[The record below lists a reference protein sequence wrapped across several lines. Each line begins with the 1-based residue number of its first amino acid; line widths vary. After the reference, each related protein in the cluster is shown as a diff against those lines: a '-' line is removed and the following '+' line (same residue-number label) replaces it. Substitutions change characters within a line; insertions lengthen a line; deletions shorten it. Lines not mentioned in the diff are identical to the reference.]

1 MAALLG
7 LVVGAGG
14 GAALISY
21 AQTSAPPPAAGTM
34 WRGDRGPDAWRRMAM
49 RRRRF
54 ELGTFA
60 LFARSA
66 DRQLTTSD
74 VQTIAQALLL
84 WHGNH
89 NWKVI
94 DVAPAGA
101 DQIDFDYAAPDNT
114 VIARFSINI
123 HTGRFTRI
131 G

>member
-21 AQTSAPPPAAGTM
+21 AQAPAQPPAAGMT
-34 WRGDRGPDAWRRMAM
+34 WRMHHDPGTWGRMMM

-54 ELGTFA
+54 EPGTFA
-60 LFARSA
+60 LFARTA

-89 NWKVI
+89 TWKVI

-101 DQIDFDYAAPDNT
+101 DQIDFAYAAPDNT

-123 HTGRFTRI
+123 HTGRFTRS